1 MKKISRARLEI
12 LVVRWAVLLFCIAFW
27 VGVYL
32 LFKK

>member
-12 LVVRWAVLLFCIAFW
+12 IAVRVGVVLFCIAFW

-32 LFKK
+32 LIK